1 MNRSFQSVV
10 IAFFA
15 SILLISGCSSG
26 SSTGVSFSK
35 EAVTEEQCFAE
46 YVSFYGDLQD
56 EFLLNK
62 NVANQ
67 ALFDISFGDLY
78 SDYDYDLWSSGNY
91 RSDVSR
97 FGQDHY
103 RQTGAKEGRQLP
115 YGCERFLRPDPRCF
129 DSYFRQDSNAD
140 IWGVHAPFSFAS
152 PAISEMEEIHGVRA
166 TPPSSDLKVAAAM
179 GYAHWIDYGRE
190 EGRPVPEEVFGSSPT
205 EILRCQ
211 GMITH
216 QPACR
221 PGNRFPNCDATSSQ
235 DLGAPGVVVAALA
248 AAVDARA
255 AECAATGGTINND
268 TGVCTPAPAPVICDD
283 GWDEEGNAC

>member
-62 NVANQ
+62 NLANQ
-67 ALFDISFGDLY
+67 ALFDFPFGVLY
-78 SDYDYDLWSSGNY
+78 SYYDYDVWSSGNY

-97 FGQDHY
+97 FGKDHY
-103 RQTGAKEGRQLP
+103 HRTGAREGRQLP
-115 YGCERFLRPDPRCF
+115 YGCERFLRPHPQCFRDYYFSDPSGF
-129 DSYFRQDSNAD
+129 DDSVTQDD
-140 IWGVHAPFSFAS
+140 FD
-152 PAISEMEEIHGVRA
+152 AIEAMTIIHGTVDE
-166 TPPSSDLKVAAAM
+166 SDNFAAI
-179 GYAHWIDYGRE
+179 GFRHWINHGRD
-190 EGRPVPEEVFGSSPT
+190 EGRYWVPTRVQGTS
-205 EILRCQ
+205 IALNCQ

-216 QPACR
+216 QPVCR
-221 PGNRFPNCDATSSQ
+221 PGSRFPNCDDSQ
-235 DLGAPGVVVAALA
+235 DLGATGLAVAALA
-248 AAVDARA
+248 AAVEARA
-255 AECAATGGTINND
+255 AACAATGGTINND
-268 TGVCTPAPAPVICDD
+268 TGVCTPAPVICDD

>member
-67 ALFDISFGDLY
+67 ALFDISFGLLY
-78 SDYDYDLWSSGNY
+78 SYYDYDLWSSGNY

-115 YGCERFLRPDPRCF
+115 YGCERFLRPNPQCFIEYVFSDPVGLDDSVTQDDLDAINEMAQIHGTVDEF
-129 DSYFRQDSNAD
+129 D
-140 IWGVHAPFSFAS
+140 PFL
-152 PAISEMEEIHGVRA
+152 PAI
-166 TPPSSDLKVAAAM
+166 
-179 GYAHWIDYGRE
+179 GYNHWIKHGRD
-190 EGRPVPEEVFGSSPT
+190 EGRAIPT
-205 EILRCQ
+205 DVDKSCK

-216 QPACR
+216 QAVCR
-221 PGNRFPNCDATSSQ
+221 PGSRFPNCNNNEL
-235 DLGAPGVVVAALA
+235 LGGSLGAALA
-248 AAVDARA
+248 EAAA
-255 AECAATGGTINND
+255 AAQACALRGGALNTD
-268 TGVCTPAPAPVICDD
+268 TNQCTVP
-283 GWDEEGNAC
+283 EEGPETTCVNGSVLIDGEPNGEEC